1 MELAT
6 DREGIKKLMGHGFLF
21 YFKIRERSLV
31 NDSWFPL
38 LNYLKAS
45 LIEVG
50 LLLNFGP
57 KVQHIRKIYDNDRKG
72 SLTWIQSKK

>member
-1 MELAT
+1 
-6 DREGIKKLMGHGFLF
+6 MGHGFF
-21 YFKIRERSLV
+21 INFKIREKR
-31 NDSWFPL
+31 FPL

-45 LIEVG
+45 LVEVG

-72 SLTWIQSKK
+72 SLTWIQSKN